1 MPYLCMTQKKGR
13 IMATKHIERVVA
25 PATPHYVGNGFR
37 VHNFIPG
44 AHGFSMHRMDPFI
57 VMDYNSK
64 FRFTPSATPRGVG
77 VHPHR
82 GFETVTIA
90 YKGRIA
96 HHDSSGSSG
105 VIDEG
110 DVQWMTAGAGILHK
124 EYHEQ
129 EFSRTG
135 GDFQM
140 VQLWVNLPA
149 KDKNA
154 PPKYQSLV
162 DKEIARHALDG
173 DSGYVKVIAGRYG
186 DVAGSASTFSP
197 VNLYDMH
204 LNRGGKATF
213 SFPAHYTTALLV
225 VEGSI
230 RVNGDTEVAT
240 DHFAVFGRQGEA
252 VSIEADESAVVLVL
266 GGEPLNEPIAA
277 QGPFV
282 MNTREELVQAY
293 EDFNLGRF
301 GYLED

>member
-1 MPYLCMTQKKGR
+1 
-13 IMATKHIERVVA
+13 MATKHIERIVA
-25 PATPHYVGNGFR
+25 PAPPHYVGNGFR
-37 VHNFIPG
+37 VHNFIPRQ
-44 AHGFSMHRMDPFI
+44 GFTMQRMDPFL

-64 FRFTPSATPRGVG
+64 FYFTPSAKPRGVG
-77 VHPHR
+77 VHPHK

-96 HHDSSGSSG
+96 HHDSSGSRG

-124 EYHEQ
+124 EYHEE

-149 KDKNA
+149 KAKNTT
-154 PPKYQSLV
+154 PKYQNLV
-162 DKEIARHALDG
+162 NGKIARHTLDG
-173 DSGYVKVIAGRYG
+173 DSGYVKVIAGQFG

-197 VNLYDMH
+197 VHLYDMH
-204 LNRGGKATF
+204 LNGGGTASF

-225 VEGSI
+225 VAGSI
-230 RVNGDTEVAT
+230 RVNGDTEVPT
-240 DHFAVFGRQGEA
+240 NHFVVFGREGETVLIDA
-252 VSIEADESAVVLVL
+252 TEDAVVLVL

-282 MNTREELVQAY
+282 MNTREELLQAY

>member
-1 MPYLCMTQKKGR
+1 
-13 IMATKHIERVVA
+13 MATKHIEKVVA
-25 PATPHYVGNGFR
+25 PAAPHYVGNGFR
-37 VHNFIPG
+37 VHNFIPRQ
-44 AHGFSMHRMDPFI
+44 GFSMQRMDPFL

-64 FRFTPSATPRGVG
+64 FHFSPSEKPRGVG
-77 VHPHR
+77 VHPHK

-124 EYHEQ
+124 EYHEE

-140 VQLWVNLPA
+140 IQLWVNLPA
-149 KDKNA
+149 KAKNTT
-154 PPKYQSLV
+154 PKYQNLV
-162 DKEIARHALDG
+162 DEEIVRHALEG
-173 DSGYVKVIAGRYG
+173 DSGYVKVIAGQYG

-197 VNLYDMH
+197 VHLYDMH
-204 LNRGGKATF
+204 LNSGGKASF

-230 RVNGDTEVAT
+230 RVNGDTEVPT
-240 DHFAVFGRQGEA
+240 NHFAVFGREGET
-252 VSIEADESAVVLVL
+252 VSIEAMENAVVLVL
-266 GGEPLNEPIAA
+266 GGEPLNEPIVA

-282 MNTREELVQAY
+282 MNTREELAQAY
-293 EDFNLGRF
+293 EDFNFGRF